1 PRVTACAPDPQTFPH
16 RPRRAPPVADLVL
29 VRRLST
35 LALKRPII
43 YRISMQT
50 LHVETTCTENG
61 VIILRD
67 LPIHEGDSVE
77 VVVIPRSSAAS
88 VQERYPL
95 RGEPVV
101 CSGPFATAAT

>member
-1 PRVTACAPDPQTFPH
+1 
-16 RPRRAPPVADLVL
+16 
-29 VRRLST
+29 
-35 LALKRPII
+35 
-43 YRISMQT
+43 MQT

-88 VQERYPL
+88 VEERYPL
-95 RGEPVV
+95 RGEPVEYIR
-101 CSGPFATAAT
+101 PFEPVAESDWEAAR